1 MKLSSV
7 LTEGEYRLAQWIVFL
22 GGSFYGGWLL
32 YSDHK
37 KSAIYAAR
45 EEEFIAQEKKK
56 QRPMSEEYWRELQE
70 MKPRNLEELYK
81 MKEEKARKRAERYE
95 KWKEKL
101 LGLFGQSTNSRAHE
115 EKKVGSPES

>member
-1 MKLSSV
+1 MKLASV
-7 LTEGEYRLAQWIVFL
+7 LTEGEYRLFQWIVFL

-37 KSAIYAAR
+37 NSAVYAAK

-56 QRPMSEEYWRELQE
+56 QRPMTEEYWRELQE
-70 MKPRNLEELYK
+70 IKPRNLEELYK
-81 MKEEKARKRAERYE
+81 MKEEKARQRAEKFQ

-101 LGLFGQSTNSRAHE
+101 LGLFGLNRNSRSSE
-115 EKKVGSPES
+115 EDSC